1 MGFVAC
7 RQEVRKMLV
16 IVKSAPDTPEGKRGL
31 KLARDTAADLIL
43 LQNGIYFAQ
52 KERLDGFSGRV
63 YILDDDIRLRGLKDE
78 EIQKDVNRLNYDG
91 LVDLMASEDKMAGM
105 F

>member
-1 MGFVAC
+1 
-7 RQEVRKMLV
+7 MLV
-16 IVKSAPDTPEGKRGL
+16 IVKSAPDMPEGKRGL
-31 KLARDTAADLIL
+31 KMARDMIADLIL

-52 KERLDGFSGRV
+52 NGRLDGFSGTV
-63 YILDDDIRLRGLKDE
+63 YALDDDIRLRGLKDE

-91 LVDLMASEDKMAGM
+91 LVDLMANEDKVAGM